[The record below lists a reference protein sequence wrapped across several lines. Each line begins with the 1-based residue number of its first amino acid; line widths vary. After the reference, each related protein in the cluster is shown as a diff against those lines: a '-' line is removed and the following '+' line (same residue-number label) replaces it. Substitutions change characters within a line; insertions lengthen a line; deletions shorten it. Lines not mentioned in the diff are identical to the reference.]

1 MRYTVW
7 LWDQLDE
14 DSPIGKFAR
23 TCYHDVNN
31 GCANA
36 RFSSNDWLLHF
47 EQIHR
52 DNKETLIARFFAAF
66 DAYNKSNKAE

>member
-7 LWDQLDE
+7 LWNQLEE
-14 DSPIGKFAR
+14 DSPIGRFAKV
-23 TCYHDVNN
+23 CYDDVNN

-47 EQIHR
+47 EGIHR
-52 DNKETLIARFFAAF
+52 ENKEALIARFFTSFA
-66 DAYNKSNKAE
+66 AYNKSNKAE